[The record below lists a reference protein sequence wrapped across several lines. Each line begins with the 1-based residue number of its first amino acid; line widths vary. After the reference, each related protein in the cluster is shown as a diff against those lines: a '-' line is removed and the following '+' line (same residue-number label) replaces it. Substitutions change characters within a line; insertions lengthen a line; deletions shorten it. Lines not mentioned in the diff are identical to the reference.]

1 MSVARVDV
9 AILGAGPVGC
19 ALALALAREGR
30 SVGLVE
36 RRPAGGAARPVFRP
50 IALSYASRL
59 ILERLGAWRSIDAT
73 PIDRVH
79 VSQAGAFGRSLL
91 SADDAGVPALGYVAE
106 YEALARAL
114 ASEVEARG
122 IAVTHGARID
132 SIATA
137 GDSASLAFTEDGAP
151 RELHARC
158 MVHAEGAAS
167 DAQEKRYG
175 FDALVGLVRIDRRA
189 DARAPR
195 GTAPRPDGPRR
206 TAFERF
212 THEGPLALLP
222 AGEHYGLVWSAR
234 PERAAKLAAM
244 ASDEFVAELARAAG
258 SRAGRFVSVEARAS
272 FPLVLRRRAAR
283 IAARQVFVGNAAQT
297 LHPVAGQGL
306 NLGLRDVWDLAEAW
320 RDARDPG
327 AAEVLQAYSRSR
339 RLDAAAAIRVTDFL
353 AGAFLSDA
361 PFVGA
366 LRGVALS
373 ALDVVPPARRFFARR
388 MIFGASAIP

>member
-1 MSVARVDV
+1 MSAGRVDV

-30 SVGLVE
+30 SVALVE
-36 RRPAGGAARPVFRP
+36 RRPAGGAAQPVFRP

-91 SADDAGVPALGYVAE
+91 SAEDAGVPALGYVAD

-114 ASEVEARG
+114 AGEVEARG
-122 IAVTHGARID
+122 IAVTHGVRID
-132 SIATA
+132 SIAA
-137 GDSASLAFTEDGAP
+137 ADDKARLALTGDGAP

-158 MVHAEGAAS
+158 VVHAEGAAP
-167 DAQEKRYG
+167 DAKEKRYG
-175 FDALVGLVRIDRRA
+175 FDALVGLVRVDRRA

-195 GTAPRPDGPRR
+195 GTA
-206 TAFERF
+206 FERF
-212 THEGPLALLP
+212 TAEGPLALLP

-234 PERAAKLAAM
+234 PERAATLAAM
-244 ASDEFVAELARAAG
+244 ASDQFVAELERAAG

-306 NLGLRDVWDLAEAW
+306 NLGLRDVWNLAEAW
-320 RDARDPG
+320 RDAPDPG
-327 AAEVLQAYSRSR
+327 SAGLLQAYSRSR
-339 RLDAAAAIRVTDFL
+339 RLDAAAAIRVTDIL